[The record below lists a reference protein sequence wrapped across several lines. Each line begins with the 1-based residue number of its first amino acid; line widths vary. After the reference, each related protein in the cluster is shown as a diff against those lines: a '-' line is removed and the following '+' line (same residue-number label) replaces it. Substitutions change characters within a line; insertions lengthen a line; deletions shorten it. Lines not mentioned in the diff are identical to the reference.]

1 MTSRIS
7 GIVPLLLITLI
18 CIGCVE
24 GGYLLFEHFVL
35 DAPVAV
41 ESSEV
46 VPLATESEM
55 KKSGGDAP
63 DYRIILQRN
72 LFGPP
77 PASGK
82 DETAVVEAPD
92 PAEDLAATNLEIVL
106 MGTITGSKGVERAII
121 LDKKSQE
128 QELYE
133 KGDSLHGAVVKNIER
148 GKVIIS
154 REGKDE
160 ILDMV
165 EAAKVRPPPPPPAM
179 VTPVTAGGQG
189 NLPVRAIPQPPVGI
203 DPVTGGD
210 NPAPALPANVE
221 RVKRSLVP
229 QRIYRPS
236 PPPRR
241 QQ

>member
-24 GGYLLFEHFVL
+24 GVYLLFEHFVL

-41 ESSEV
+41 ESNQAVTIAKASQ
-46 VPLATESEM
+46 A
-55 KKSGGDAP
+55 KKDGAKAP

-77 PASGK
+77 PALNK
-82 DETAVVEAPD
+82 DGAGVVKAPD
-92 PAEDLAATNLEIVL
+92 PAEPLAVSNLEIVL

-179 VTPVTAGGQG
+179 VTPVAAAGQG
-189 NLPVRAIPQPPVGI
+189 KLPVSAIPQPPAGI

-210 NPAPALPANVE
+210 IRHLC
-221 RVKRSLVP
+221 
-229 QRIYRPS
+229 
-236 PPPRR
+236 R
-241 QQ
+241 QMWKE

>member
-18 CIGCVE
+18 CIGLVE

-35 DAPVAV
+35 DDPVVV
-41 ESSEV
+41 ESNQAVTPAKASQ
-46 VPLATESEM
+46 A
-55 KKSGGDAP
+55 KKDGAKIS

-77 PASGK
+77 PTLKK
-82 DETAVVEAPD
+82 DGAGVETAPE
-92 PAEDLAATNLEIVL
+92 PAKALAVTNLEIVL

-121 LDKKSQE
+121 LDKKSKE

-133 KGDSLHGAVVKNIER
+133 KGDSLHGAVVKSIER

-165 EAAKVRPPPPPPAM
+165 EAAKVRPPPPPPPV
-179 VTPVTAGGQG
+179 VTPVTAGGQD
-189 NLPVRAIPQPPVGI
+189 NLPVRAIPQPAAGI

-210 NPAPALPANVE
+210 IPAPLPANVE

-236 PPPRR
+236 SAPKK